1 MDKILFVCT
10 GNTCRSPM
18 AQAIYEHMAKET
30 ARSAGMGANAGDPL
44 SENAARA
51 LKELGITGFSHQ
63 AAPLTPEMVSE
74 ADTIYVMTD
83 MHKRVLCAACPE
95 AAHKIFLLEPDGR
108 DISDPFGKDL
118 EAYLLCAREIENSI
132 RYILDKRGEQHG
144 D

>member
-18 AQAIYEHMAKET
+18 AQAIYEHMAKEA
-30 ARSAGMGANAGDPL
+30 ARSAGMGAHAGDPL
-44 SENAARA
+44 TENAARA
-51 LKELGITGFSHQ
+51 LETLGITGFTHH

-74 ADTIYVMTD
+74 ADTIYFMTD

-95 AAHKIFLLEPDGR
+95 AADKVFLLEPDGR

-118 EAYLLCAREIENSI
+118 DAYLLCAREIENSI
-132 RYILDKRGEQHG
+132 RYRVDKRGEQNG